1 MKIDTISKVQSRS
14 VNELIELYS
23 GQGIR
28 VRLYVQARVHLL
40 NLHCYPELLPHNG
53 LIVDIGCGYGV
64 MVNHLSLSLPD
75 NQVVGI
81 DLDRKRINSANMTIG
96 KRKNITFHIEDAR
109 HWSLPGCTGIVM
121 TDFLHHVSPPD
132 QQKILENAFRS
143 LGKGGTLLISEV
155 DSGAKPFYRYWA
167 SYLSDRVLYP
177 LSKSYFR
184 NISEWEDTLSR
195 LGFKVGIVKLRNP
208 IFASILFVC
217 RK

>member
-1 MKIDTISKVQSRS
+1 MQSRS
-14 VNELIELYS
+14 INELVKLYT
-23 GQGIR
+23 GQGIC
-28 VRLYVQARVHLL
+28 VRLYVQARARLL
-40 NLHCYPELLPHNG
+40 NLHCYPKLLPHNG

-64 MVNHLSLSLPD
+64 LGNYLSLSLPN

-81 DLDRKRINSANMTIG
+81 DLDRKRINFANMTVG
-96 KRKNITFHIEDAR
+96 NRKNITFRIEDAR
-109 HWSLPGCTGIVM
+109 HWPLPSCTGIVM
-121 TDFLHHVSPPD
+121 TDFLHHVPPTD
-132 QQKILENAFRS
+132 QQQILENAFWG
-143 LGKGGTLLISEV
+143 LEKGGTLLISEA

-184 NISEWEDTLSR
+184 NISGWENTLSR
-195 LGFKVGIVKLRNP
+195 LGFKVKVIKLWNP